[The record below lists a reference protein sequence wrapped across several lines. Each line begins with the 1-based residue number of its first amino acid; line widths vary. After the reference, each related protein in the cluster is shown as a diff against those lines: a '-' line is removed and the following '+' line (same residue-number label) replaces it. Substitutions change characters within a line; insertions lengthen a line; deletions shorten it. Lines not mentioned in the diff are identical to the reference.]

1 MDDILLHGNH
11 YVLGPRAPSTL
22 LHEREMMIPGT
33 TTIGSNIPSRVIA
46 ARDSTTTACTDP
58 NLCEKPAAA
67 QSLTVPITLGVL

>member
-1 MDDILLHGNH
+1 MEGIRLDGNP

-22 LHEREMMIPGT
+22 LRDREIMLPGT
-33 TTIGSNIPSRVIA
+33 TTIGSNVPSRVIA

-67 QSLTVPITLGVL
+67 QSLTLPITLGVL